1 MKRVITTLFCF
12 ALTMGCTTDA
22 RDEVGSGPG
31 GIDDDG
37 GDGGDDGADG
47 DGTEGDD
54 GDDGIR
60 FDIADGGGD
69 GSQDPDGDSGCKKVD
84 FLFVIDSSGSM
95 MFEQDALLRSFP
107 GFIDAIVEKVE
118 LDDFHVMAIDAG
130 KMDKAGCDGV
140 LGAGQTKSG
149 EGDDCGLVGEH
160 RYATQAQPDL
170 EQAFSCAANRG
181 DMGTDNEQTMLAMTE
196 AVGPLSAAGQCN
208 EGFVRDDAILVITVI
223 TDEEDDPGDTGG
235 FWTADG
241 ECTNVDEDAN
251 SPGGPGVWY
260 DAVVAAKHGD
270 PEAVVVLALIGDC
283 DLNGECTGMKLDYEG
298 IIGAEPAPRIR
309 DFAQRFQYGQV
320 GPVCVDDYAP
330 FFRAAVDQIDLACDE
345 FVPPG

>member
-1 MKRVITTLFCF
+1 MKLAITTLVSL
-12 ALTMGCTTDA
+12 ALMLACTADS
-22 RDEVGSGPG
+22 RDESSSG
-31 GIDDDG
+31 GIGGEDG
-37 GDGGDDGADG
+37 DTGDDGADG
-47 DGTEGDD
+47 EDDGDD

-60 FDIADGGGD
+60 FDIADGSGD

-95 MFEQDALLRSFP
+95 MYEQEALLRSFP

-118 LDDFHVMAIDAG
+118 LDDFQVMAIDTCTRDG
-130 KMDKAGCDGV
+130 DGCDGI
-140 LGAGQTKSG
+140 LGASQTKSG
-149 EGDDCGLVGEH
+149 DGDDCGLVGEG
-160 RYATQAQPDL
+160 RFATQAQPDL

-181 DMGTDNEQTMLAMTE
+181 NMGSVEGNEQTMLAMTE
-196 AVGPLSAAGQCN
+196 SIGPLNAAGECN
-208 EGFVRDDAILVITVI
+208 EGFVRDDAIVVITVI

-235 FWTADG
+235 HWTADG
-241 ECTNVDEDAN
+241 ECTNVDEDPN
-251 SPGGPGVWY
+251 SPGGPQTWY

-283 DLNGECTGMKLDYEG
+283 DLNGECTGMKLDYDG

-309 DFAQRFQYGQV
+309 EFAQRFQYGQV

-345 FVPPG
+345 FKPPG